1 MKNNEYN
8 NNISILRDAIDKDKF
23 VVFAGADISLLPK
36 YINPTCRNHNINHFK
51 SGSCNLFFIF
61 RVTQYYFS
69 HRVDFYNL
77 ML

>member
-1 MKNNEYN
+1 M
-8 NNISILRDAIDKDKF
+8 NIIDIINKDLPGFSGICIREGDVEIEKVRKF
-23 VVFAGADISLLPK
+23 
-36 YINPTCRNHNINHFK
+36 NPTCRNHNINHCK

-61 RVTQYYFS
+61 RVTQYYFL